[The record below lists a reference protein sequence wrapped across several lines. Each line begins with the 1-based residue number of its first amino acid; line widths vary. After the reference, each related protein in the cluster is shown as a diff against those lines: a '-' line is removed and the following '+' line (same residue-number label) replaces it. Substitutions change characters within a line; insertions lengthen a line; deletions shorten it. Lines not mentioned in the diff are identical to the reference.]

1 MSEDPDEP
9 RPAFRI
15 REQIQ
20 NRTQL
25 NHRRN
30 RSRNSQLTR
39 EEPLRPVFRIGGS
52 IIQSGTSENVVGL
65 QTIDVAK
72 ERGRYDIESP
82 ELSHSHDGSVTIHSG

>member
-15 REQIQ
+15 RERVQ

-39 EEPLRPVFRIGGS
+39 EEPPRPVFRIGGS
-52 IIQSGTSENVVGL
+52 IIQSGTSENVVEL
-65 QTIDVAK
+65 QTVDVAK
-72 ERGRYDIESP
+72 ERGQYDIESP
-82 ELSHSHDGSVTIHSG
+82 ELNHSRDASVTMHSE